1 LISTEGDAARADR
14 TSSRLVK
21 DFDPG
26 RRTVATNPLV
36 VGATHF
42 ELDTHPRYP

>member
-14 TSSRLVK
+14 TSSRLVR
-21 DFDPG
+21 DLDPG